1 MNDIEIESLLTE
13 AGYRFDP
20 VSGRYLELEPA
31 DDAEDYV
38 TEEIA
43 GQLQIP
49 VDDLLRW
56 EEEQSASDSR
66 GED

>member
-1 MNDIEIESLLTE
+1 MNDVEIDSLLDE
-13 AGYRFDP
+13 AGYRFDT
-20 VSGRYLELEPA
+20 VSGRYMDLEPV
-31 DDAEDYV
+31 DDAEDYA

-56 EEEQSASDSR
+56 EEEQTAADDR
-66 GED
+66 GGD